1 MVSERSFLS
10 LHSQNDQ
17 ISHTQ
22 CISSSTT
29 ALFLF
34 FIATKIAPR
43 VEGRKEGGGGATF
56 TSESLCTKLARR
68 LRHKIRVVVWLVQ
81 EVFRLFFFLKKPT
94 LTVPC

>member
-17 ISHTQ
+17 ISRTQ
-22 CISSSTT
+22 NVFQVAQLLC
-29 ALFLF
+29 FLLQ
-34 FIATKIAPR
+34 
-43 VEGRKEGGGGATF
+43 RKLHRGEKGGGATF

-68 LRHKIRVVVWLVQ
+68 LGHKIRVVVWLVQ
-81 EVFRLFFFLKKPT
+81 EVFRLFFFFFLKKPT